1 MNRYATSK
9 PIKDS
14 NEKRYQSSLIFPVL
28 PLRNTDTYIIT
39 TSLERL
45 DKLSSTFYQDASL
58 WWVIASANGLGKG
71 SIMVPPNSR
80 LRIPDAANLQ
90 QIINDLNNTR

>member
-1 MNRYATSK
+1 MSRYTTNSILQDTAGKRRLGSSIL
-9 PIKDS
+9 PIVPV
-14 NEKRYQSSLIFPVL
+14 SS
-28 PLRNTDTYIIT
+28 TDVYIQT
-39 TSLERL
+39 TSIERL
-45 DKLSSTFYQDASL
+45 DKLANTFYQDASL

-71 SIMVPPNSR
+71 SIMVPTNSR